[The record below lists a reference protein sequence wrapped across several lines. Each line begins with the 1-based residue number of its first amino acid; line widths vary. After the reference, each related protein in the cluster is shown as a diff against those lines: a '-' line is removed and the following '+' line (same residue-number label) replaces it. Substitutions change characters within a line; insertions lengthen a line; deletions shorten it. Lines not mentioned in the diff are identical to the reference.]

1 VFDDPGA
8 RFSDHILIGA
18 RIIATSNVATPS
30 DGPYEF
36 SAGMRAMMRRS
47 AVACSPTP
55 AWSAHPH
62 VDRAADT
69 PGINRP
75 IAPLEGGVGAVVAR
89 KPGVAAPIGTARTAE
104 NSRIPS
110 LRFRAASDARLSNL
124 VRWSPLEI
132 VGLDAPLGSKPLSK
146 QALQGMQQTE
156 RLGVARDRRYLR
168 AMCGCARLSS
178 DVSEIKL
185 VFTIR
190 PHRRQRL
197 DAVLAALPVLISCYR
212 TVSKPHA

>member
-1 VFDDPGA
+1 MQAKVFDDPGA

-75 IAPLEGGVGAVVAR
+75 IAPLEGGVGAGVAR
-89 KPGVAAPIGTARTAE
+89 KPGVAALIGTRE
-104 NSRIPS
+104 DS
-110 LRFRAASDARLSNL
+110 
-124 VRWSPLEI
+124 
-132 VGLDAPLGSKPLSK
+132 
-146 QALQGMQQTE
+146 
-156 RLGVARDRRYLR
+156 
-168 AMCGCARLSS
+168 
-178 DVSEIKL
+178 
-185 VFTIR
+185 
-190 PHRRQRL
+190 
-197 DAVLAALPVLISCYR
+197 
-212 TVSKPHA
+212 

>member
-1 VFDDPGA
+1 MVSAPWLHA
-8 RFSDHILIGA
+8 SLAWRHRS
-18 RIIATSNVATPS
+18 
-30 DGPYEF
+30 GP
-36 SAGMRAMMRRS
+36 
-47 AVACSPTP
+47 
-55 AWSAHPH
+55 
-62 VDRAADT
+62 
-69 PGINRP
+69 
-75 IAPLEGGVGAVVAR
+75 
-89 KPGVAAPIGTARTAE
+89 ARTAE